1 MTQKFEHSVQLVD
14 ILRADFRTSAG
25 ADRSNTELQHA
36 LDLPFRYHPARLAIA
51 VSLSD
56 PSPPP
61 IAPDATGRPIKGE
74 TLFGQDELDLAMWTG
89 LIVEHAAVA
98 AITRRQLQDL
108 VSAHWQRGVAKLWL
122 IWTKSAGQRDHF
134 FIALAGS
141 PLAEPCADA

>member
-1 MTQKFEHSVQLVD
+1 MTQKPEQPVQLVD
-14 ILRADFRTSAG
+14 ILRADFRTSAF

-36 LDLPFRYHPARLAIA
+36 LELPFRYHPARLAIA

-61 IAPDATGRPIKGE
+61 MAPDATGRPIKGE
-74 TLFGQDELDLAMWTG
+74 TLFGQDELELAMWTG

-98 AITRRQLQDL
+98 AITRRHLQDL
-108 VSAHWQRGVAKLWL
+108 VSAHWQRGVAKLWS
-122 IWTKSAGQRDHF
+122 IWTASAEQRDHF

-141 PLAEPCADA
+141 PLADA